1 MKTKK
6 VVLDLISWI
15 RDWFVQSGAQT
26 VVIGM
31 SGGKDSTITAALLVE
46 ALGSDHVFGVL
57 MPQGDQG
64 LNDADKICD
73 HLGIRYTTVNIGDT
87 CSTLEDSINV
97 VELSSLSKLN
107 IPARIRMTTLYA
119 LGQNIKGG
127 VVVNTCNLS
136 ENWLGYATKFGDAV
150 GDFSPLG
157 GLTVTEVLEI
167 GDYMGLPYEWVHKT
181 PDDGLPGSM
190 SDEEKLG
197 FSYAE
202 LDRFIRKQSVPDGK
216 TMLEMWKWH
225 ESSCHKRE
233 PMPEFIPKKNDL
245 K

>member
-1 MKTKK
+1 MKTKN
-6 VVLDLISWI
+6 VVHDLIGWI
-15 RDWFVQSGAQT
+15 RDWFIQSGSKTA
-26 VVIGM
+26 VIGM
-31 SGGKDSTITAALLVE
+31 SGGKDSTIAAALLVQ
-46 ALGSDHVFGVL
+46 AIGADHVFGIL
-57 MPQGDQG
+57 MPQGGQG
-64 LNDADKICD
+64 LNDADLICD
-73 HLGIRYTTVNIGDT
+73 HLGIRHTTVNIGDT
-87 CSTLEDSINV
+87 CSTLENSINLV
-97 VELSSLSKLN
+97 DLSSLAKLN
-107 IPARIRMTTLYA
+107 IPARIRMTTLYSI
-119 LGQNIKGG
+119 GQTIDGG
-127 VVVNTCNLS
+127 CVVNTCNLS

-167 GDYMGLPYEWVHKT
+167 GDYLGLPYKWVHKT

-202 LDRFIRKQSVPDGK
+202 LDRFLRKQSVPDGK

-225 ESSCHKRE
+225 ESSRHKRE
-233 PMPEFIPKKNDL
+233 PMPEFIPKKSDL